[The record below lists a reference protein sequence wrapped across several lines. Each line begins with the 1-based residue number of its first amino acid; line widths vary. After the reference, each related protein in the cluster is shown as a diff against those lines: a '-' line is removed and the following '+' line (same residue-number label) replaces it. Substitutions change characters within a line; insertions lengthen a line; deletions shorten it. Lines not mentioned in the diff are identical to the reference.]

1 VTTDDPCEC
10 RNYVCTD
17 SYALGYL
24 MATGHHVH
32 CPDHGNMRTRHNSS
46 TVIDLIVAKLD
57 SALERAE
64 KAERERDALMEVLVR
79 PVANGP
85 WQGAWRVTHQPLRD
99 PLSPCFYPTR
109 EAAVAAVRKAAGLE
123 DAE

>member
-1 VTTDDPCEC
+1 MTDDD
-10 RNYVCTD
+10 TD
-17 SYALGYL
+17 ADRLIETLEDAL
-24 MATGHHVH
+24 
-32 CPDHGNMRTRHNSS
+32 
-46 TVIDLIVAKLD
+46 VA
-57 SALERAE
+57 ERAARA

-79 PVANGP
+79 PVANGL

-109 EAAVAAVRKAAGLE
+109 EAAIAAVRKAAGLE